1 MFLKCRKKQKVKTS
15 KGKLML
21 LSECGVPGK
30 NNSSF
35 IKEQNISGFLSNLRS
50 KKPWSKI
57 LLFGNIFLKI

>member
-21 LSECGVPGK
+21 LSECGVPGR

-35 IKEQNISGFLSNLRS
+35 IKEQNISGFLSNLRP
-50 KKPWSKI
+50 KKP
-57 LLFGNIFLKI
+57 